1 MTVTG
6 AGLACSPSRAYL
18 ALMGSFLG
26 RFNPFRALLDLR
38 RYLGTRKKYEILF
51 LFGSLMACIVI
62 VGGFAA
68 GSTVQREWRRPT
80 IIYVQSWRADR
91 SDAEIVAQQKI
102 DGDKKRIQDAKQ
114 KKEDDERKAAFK
126 RLNDK
131 LSPWL

>member
-18 ALMGSFLG
+18 GAMGSFLG

-38 RYLGTRKKYEILF
+38 RYLGTRQRYEIFF
-51 LFGSLMACIVI
+51 LFGSLMACILI
-62 VGGFAA
+62 VAGFAA
-68 GSTVQREWRRPT
+68 GSTVDREWRRPT

-91 SDAEIVAQQKI
+91 TDAEIIAQQKI
-102 DGDKKRIQDAKQ
+102 DQVKKDALAAKQ
-114 KKEDDERKAAFK
+114 KKLDDENKAAFK

>member
-1 MTVTG
+1 MTVSV
-6 AGLACSPSRAYL
+6 AGLACCQSRDYL
-18 ALMGSFLG
+18 EPMGSFLG
-26 RFNPFRALLDLR
+26 RYNPFRALLDLR
-38 RYLGTRKKYEILF
+38 RYLGTRKKYEILI
-51 LFGSLMACIVI
+51 LFGSLMLCILI
-62 VGGFAA
+62 VGAFAA

-91 SDAEIVAQQKI
+91 SNAEIVAQQKI
-102 DGDKKRIQDAKQ
+102 DGEKKRIEDAKQ

>member
-18 ALMGSFLG
+18 EFMGSFLG
-26 RFNPFRALLDLR
+26 RYNPFRALLDLR
-38 RYLGTRKKYEILF
+38 RYLGTRKKYEILI
-51 LFGSLMACIVI
+51 LFGSLMLCILI
-62 VGGFAA
+62 VGAFAA

-91 SDAEIVAQQKI
+91 SNAEIVAQQKI
-102 DGDKKRIQDAKQ
+102 DGDKKKIEDAKQ